1 MPKMTFIKLM
11 DLIEAG
17 DIDSRKHG
25 KDDGVDELMFSIKWH
40 GLLQSLVVRPAAN
53 GNYEVIDGN
62 RRFRALK
69 QLHELGEIK
78 NDFEVPVLVR
88 EADDRDAA
96 EMSLAANIVRLPLHP
111 VDQYRAFAAIIG
123 EGKTP
128 ADIAASFGI
137 AEKTVRKRMALGN
150 IHPPVL
156 EAAIEKNIDNRVLIA
171 FASAPLDL
179 QIRAWEKYEAGE
191 VELWAMGRLLHT
203 DTISGDS
210 VIAQVVGEDAYLR
223 AGGSIEADLFSEDED
238 TFWTDTELAN
248 KLYWQVIDGRVE
260 ALQAEGKD
268 AMHFKDPR
276 VTDTDSKSGWWQR
289 IWDEKDY
296 PADTELTWLV
306 QQDAEV
312 VAMIWR
318 GYQKTEAPKPK
329 EEEGLSAALKL
340 TLDQQLTEATILALA
355 GDAKMASALMTITM
369 AQKWAHT
376 TTNTSIQ
383 CVSTGCFEHRP
394 EDVSKLTE
402 LVKRVQKLAGK
413 LLKSKTLKTQV
424 EAFNTMDFDEKVE
437 LQAGLIALSMRQVY
451 PQADILTVL
460 EVNPLTTFAPD
471 ATYFS
476 RLKKGELLEIAAKE
490 SIAIGDGVSKAEIVR
505 LICKDIRADWVPD
518 YLSAPKPKAKTKKA
532 A

>member
-1 MPKMTFIKLM
+1 MTYLKLM
-11 DLIEAG
+11 DLVEAG
-17 DIDSRKHG
+17 DFDSRKHG
-25 KDDGVDELMFSIKWH
+25 KDDGIDELAASIKAH
-40 GLLQSLVVRPAAN
+40 GLLQSLVVREESK

-62 RRFRALK
+62 RRLRALK
-69 QLHELGEIK
+69 QLREEGVI
-78 NDFEVPVLVR
+78 NYAYEVPVLVR
-88 EADDRDAA
+88 KVDDRDAA

-191 VELWAMGRLLHT
+191 VELWAIGQLLHT

-210 VIAQVVGEDAYLR
+210 VIAQVVGEDVYLR
-223 AGGSIEADLFSEDED
+223 AGGSIETDLFSEDED

-248 KLYWQVIDGRVE
+248 KLYWTVIDGHV
-260 ALQAEGKD
+260 ANLQAEGKD

-289 IWDEKDY
+289 LWDEADY

-318 GYQKTEAPKPK
+318 GYQKAEAPKPK

-355 GDAKMASALMTITM
+355 GDKEYAWALLMITM

-376 TTNTSIQ
+376 TTNTGIQ

-394 EDVSKLTE
+394 EDVSTLNE
-402 LVKRVQKLAGK
+402 LVKSVQKLAGK
-413 LLKSKTLKTQV
+413 LLKPKTLKGQV
-424 EAFNTMDFDEKVE
+424 DAWIAMSAEDRDALGSAM
-437 LQAGLIALSMRQVY
+437 IALSMRQVW
-451 PQADILTVL
+451 PKHDILTVL
-460 EVNPLTTFAPD
+460 DVNPLTTFAPD

-476 RLKKGELLEIAAKE
+476 RLKKGELLEIAVKE
-490 SIAIGDGVSKAEIVR
+490 GIAIGDGVSKAEIVR
-505 LICKDIRADWVPD
+505 LICKDIRADWLPD
-518 YLSAPKPKAKTKKA
+518 YLSAPKPKAKVKKA